1 MWLRGYNITKTIHV
15 AFRNLK
21 ESCGQPL
28 IKEIVKLDK
37 NVSAFPTDMEKYILI
52 YMSIRILFNDS
63 LKFINTS
70 LVELENNL
78 SSKILENKDLEI
90 FVKYTHECFN
100 KSRPLVIKKYFRLYS
115 YLDFFEYLKNKNT
128 NKNMLLLI
136 LSTKNRA
143 TAVNKTCNE
152 CLNYLWTEK
161 LKRIP

>member
-70 LVELENNL
+70 LVELENTL

-115 YLDFFEYLKNKNT
+115 YLDFFEIFKEQKYKQKYASTNT
-128 NKNMLLLI
+128 LHKKQSNCSK
-136 LSTKNRA
+136 
-143 TAVNKTCNE
+143 
-152 CLNYLWTEK
+152 
-161 LKRIP
+161 